1 MTSLDELFAEYLAAE
16 QRGER
21 PDLAGL
27 LDRAGAEREQLA
39 DLIDAHLALAEPRP
53 DEADIERLAADP
65 RLAPPPLAWPDVLVA
80 ARRRL
85 RLTRG
90 AAVERLAG
98 LLGIGGPP
106 GRARVEERYHELETG
121 QLDPRGV
128 SDRLVDALGRLYP
141 DAVEALA
148 RTRSQAAGAF
158 APPRAAY
165 HRAAGPP
172 PAAAAAA
179 PDPETTSARERR
191 DPEVERV
198 DELFGAGDGA

>member
-21 PDLAGL
+21 LDVAVL
-27 LDRAGAEREQLA
+27 LDRAGAERAELA
-39 DLIDAHLALAEPRP
+39 DLIDAHLALAAPRP
-53 DEADIERLAADP
+53 DEAAIERLAADP

-80 ARRRL
+80 ARQRL

-98 LLGIGGPP
+98 LLGVRGAPA
-106 GRARVEERYHELETG
+106 RERVEERYHELETG

-128 SDRLVDALGRLYP
+128 SERLVDALGQLFP
-141 DAVEALA
+141 DAVQALA
-148 RTRSQAAGAF
+148 RTRSQPAGAL

-165 HRAAGPP
+165 HRPAGAPAPAPAAEEPRAAAPPP
-172 PAAAAAA
+172 PA
-179 PDPETTSARERR
+179 
-191 DPEVERV
+191 DPEVRQV
-198 DELFGAGDGA
+198 DALFGVDDGR